1 MTTRRLRFTVGA
13 ALLVGTPAS
22 GCHDTS
28 VTTPVAD
35 AGRDAG
41 RDAAFDSGDIINPV
55 PDAQPPDTGIDGET
69 INPVPDSGPPP
80 DEDAGLEA
88 GVEDAGTED
97 AGTEDAGP
105 VEA

>member
-1 MTTRRLRFTVGA
+1 M
-13 ALLVGTPAS
+13 
-22 GCHDTS
+22 
-28 VTTPVAD
+28 D

-41 RDAAFDSGDIINPV
+41 DEVINVYPDTGPERDA
-55 PDAQPPDTGIDGET
+55 GIDGET
-69 INPVPDSGPPP
+69 VNPVPDSGPPP

-97 AGTEDAGP
+97 AGTEDAGTDAGP